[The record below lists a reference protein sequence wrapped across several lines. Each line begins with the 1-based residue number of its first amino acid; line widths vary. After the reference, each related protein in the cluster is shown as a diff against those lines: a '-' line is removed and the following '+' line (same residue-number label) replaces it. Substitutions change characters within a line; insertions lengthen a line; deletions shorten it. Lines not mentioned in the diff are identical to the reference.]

1 MINFNIKIKLVKSE
15 LTLITLIQLKLIS
28 FNDISIDINWT
39 VININ
44 IKIRLI

>member
-15 LTLITLIQLKLIS
+15 LTLITLIQLKLTS